1 MEISGEYRIKGT
13 RQAVWNV
20 LDDPDSL
27 AKAIPGVD
35 RLVVERPDLYRAEM
49 SVGVGFIRGRFKGMV
64 EITEKLEPESFRMV
78 MTGKGT
84 AGSISGSGTVKLTE
98 AGAQETVANVTGDV
112 KLSGLLGRAGN
123 KTIRNVANAVMQ
135 QFFQNVEKQAT

>member
-123 KTIRNVANAVMQ
+123 KTIRNVAHAVMQ